1 MINKKIAL
9 SLLSIASALVIVG
22 GATYAY
28 FTSSQSSLGNT
39 ISTGTMNFQGIIA
52 DTSGS
57 SVGDS
62 GKFSVSNLVPGGSL
76 VRCLWVK
83 NTGTVAGRYKIY
95 ATAEGGDTSLGNLLT
110 IDATLNPTSGDCSGL
125 SNPFDPDGTKYGP
138 DNLAKLEWQ
147 DVPSRGSFMS
157 SDPTTGTPFK
167 ILSGE
172 PAMPGDYYSL
182 FRITV
187 ALDSSATQQ
196 GSSYVQD
203 IAIYGMQDAGSLS
216 SW

>member
-1 MINKKIAL
+1 MINKKIAFSAMSIL
-9 SLLSIASALVIVG
+9 ASLAIMG
-22 GATYAY
+22 GATFAY
-28 FTSSQSSLGNT
+28 FTSSQSVSGNT
-39 ISTGTMNFQGIIA
+39 IATGTMNFQGIIS
-52 DTSGS
+52 DTSGIS
-57 SVGDS
+57 TGDS
-62 GKFSVSNLVPGGSL
+62 GKFSTSSLLPGESL

-95 ATAEGGDTSLGNLLT
+95 ATAESGDTSLGNLLT
-110 IDATLNPTSGDCSGL
+110 ISATLNPTSGNCSGL
-125 SNPFDPDGTKYGP
+125 SNPFGGGTLYGP
-138 DNLAKLEWQ
+138 GDLAKGDWQ
-147 DVPSRGSFMS
+147 NVPSRGSFLS

-167 ILSGE
+167 ILSAE

-187 ALDSSATQQ
+187 VLDSSATQQ